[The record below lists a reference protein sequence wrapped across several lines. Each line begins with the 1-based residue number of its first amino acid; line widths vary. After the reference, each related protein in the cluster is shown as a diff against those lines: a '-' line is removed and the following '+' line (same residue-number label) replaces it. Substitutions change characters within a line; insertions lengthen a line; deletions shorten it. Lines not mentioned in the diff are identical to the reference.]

1 MKMSYILIRENKKA
15 SEDASKPIRT
25 FAIRM
30 VEPSNENGQ
39 IVVSIPNVREPIP
52 LFITMRA
59 LGVIS
64 DRDIIEHCLLDMVKY
79 DEYIELFRPSIHD
92 AGYIFT
98 QEAAIKYIST
108 FTKWK
113 TTEYTMQL
121 LMDYLLPHIGEL
133 NFKQKALYIG
143 YIVNRILKVA
153 NGEEKPTNRD
163 SYKYKRLEE

>member
-1 MKMSYILIRENKKA
+1 MIPGEYFIIDGKEKCIISQEGRADNMLYIKDSVNDIYSHAVEIRSV
-15 SEDASKPIRT
+15 SEDTSKPIRT
-25 FAIRM
+25 LSIKI
-30 VEPSNENGQ
+30 VSPQPESEGKQ
-39 IVVSIPNVREPIP
+39 IKVNIPNVREPIP

-64 DRDIIEHCLLDMVKY
+64 DKDIIEHCLLDMVKY

-121 LMDYLLPHIGEL
+121 LMDYLLQI
-133 NFKQKALYIG
+133 I
-143 YIVNRILKVA
+143 
-153 NGEEKPTNRD
+153 
-163 SYKYKRLEE
+163 